1 MSEQYAQQWRS
12 YRRRHWAASLGLLLG
27 LPAACLVG
35 YLMFAVTD
43 LALGIALT
51 VSGVGWSCIWL
62 WLCFRV
68 TRFPC
73 PGCSQPF
80 LAGQEPVLA
89 STRYCSNCGL
99 QLYAGEP

>member
-1 MSEQYAQQWRS
+1 MSDRYARHWAS

-27 LPAACLVG
+27 LPAACLLG
-35 YLMFAVTD
+35 YLVFAATGLD
-43 LALGIALT
+43 L
-51 VSGVGWSCIWL
+51 GVAMTSACAVWGFLWL

-73 PGCSQPF
+73 PRCSRPF
-80 LAGQEPVLA
+80 LAGQEPVMA
-89 STRYCSNCGL
+89 GTRHCSNCGL